1 MRVKNRLFCS
11 YVLSAMLLFGVI
23 FTVGQEQ
30 EIRDTTENANSNETA
45 AVSKVTGT
53 KEWKSVEELRFRIGS
68 FIAQIDSLKRDQQ
81 LYQREGQKDDA
92 FADSAYRK
100 LNRISS
106 GIDKS
111 RIDILLLEKS
121 LLQKKSTGSMK
132 DSLVARMSTET
143 FLDSITYAA
152 LTDSLSGFNTR
163 LDALKM
169 EIKTMGMAFKTT
181 SAILAEAADSV
192 AMAKTPV
199 LQRRIIKNVKKNLAR
214 DQANIAYFDYSAWSS
229 RLFLILLSGL
239 YFYWIFRLGRRSND
253 ETDELKIHK
262 NDPVWIPILK
272 AAVFFLTLLPLVSF
286 IVPVLV
292 LEISYF
298 IIFILLLVILY
309 EQLTPHKKRALG
321 LTSVH
326 YALLIIA
333 NLLIAEDAWTRVF
346 AGGMCAFG
354 IYLIYTLGKKI
365 NMENPVAYV
374 NKYARWAI
382 ILVYILAILS
392 NIMGYIE
399 FARMWGIVAAIAL
412 LQALSLRAFRDM
424 LLHDLEKQFE
434 IAHQDHLIKRFDLPR
449 LRKTFDRVL
458 YVCCTIIVAVVL
470 INSLNITEQAGKLL
484 DNVLNNER
492 NIGTITYTYGNVLLA
507 IAVLMT
513 ANWFQKNLNSLLN
526 DPVSHTVPVK
536 RMTLFPLFRLLIV
549 VIGFLIAISIIG
561 IGTDRLTVIIGA
573 LSVGIG
579 LGLQNIIN
587 NFVSGIILVFEKPF
601 KIGDY
606 IELADKKGQ
615 VLEIGIRSST
625 LMTDQGARVIIPNGD
640 LLSGRLV
647 NWTFLNADIRLN
659 MELTISGAE
668 EIGTVKSLLQQKLAA
683 HKYVD
688 QDIPI
693 KVYTKSVNADN
704 YVLAIQIGMV
714 NVRHIERFKS
724 EFLEDI
730 KKELKEQE
738 IEVASTA

>member
-1 MRVKNRLFCS
+1 MKVKKKLLYGC
-11 YVLSAMLLFGVI
+11 VLSAMLLFGI
-23 FTVGQEQ
+23 AFTVGQEQ
-30 EIRDTTENANSNETA
+30 EIHDTTENADSVEIVEVPRT
-45 AVSKVTGT
+45 TGT
-53 KEWKSVEELRFRIGS
+53 KEWKSVEGLRIQIGS
-68 FIAQIDSLKRDQQ
+68 FIAQVDSLKRDQQ
-81 LYQREGQKDDA
+81 LHQREGRMDNA
-92 FADSAYRK
+92 FADSAYRQ
-100 LNRISS
+100 LNQISS

-111 RIDILLLEKS
+111 KIDILLVEKS
-121 LLQKKSTGSMK
+121 LLQKKSTGSVK
-132 DSLVARMSTET
+132 DSLVARLSTEGL
-143 FLDSITYAA
+143 LDSITYLA
-152 LTDSLSGFNTR
+152 LNDSLSVLKTR
-163 LDALKM
+163 LDLLKR
-169 EIKTMGMAFKTT
+169 EIHTMDVAFKTA
-181 SAILAEAADSV
+181 SAILTEAADSM
-192 AMAKTPV
+192 AMAEMPV
-199 LQRRIIKNVKKNLAR
+199 LQRRIIGNVKKNLAR

-253 ETDELKIHK
+253 ETDELNIHK
-262 NDPVWIPILK
+262 NDPLWIPILK

-286 IVPVLV
+286 VVPVLV

-309 EQLTPHKKRALG
+309 RQLTPYKKRVLG
-321 LTSVH
+321 LTCLH

-333 NLLIAEDAWTRVF
+333 NLVIADDPWTRIF
-346 AGGMCAFG
+346 AGAMCTFG

-365 NMENPVAYV
+365 DMENPVAYV

-382 ILVYILAILS
+382 MLVYILAILC

-412 LQALSLRAFRDM
+412 LQSLSLRAFRDM

-434 IAHQDHLIKRFDLPR
+434 VAPADHVIKRFDLPR
-449 LRKTFDRVL
+449 MRKTFDRVL

-470 INSLNITEQAGKLL
+470 VNSLNITDQVGKLL
-484 DNVLNNER
+484 DNIFNNER
-492 NIGTITYTYGNVLLA
+492 KIGTVTYTYGNVLLA
-507 IAVLMT
+507 IAVLAT
-513 ANWFQKNLNSLLN
+513 ANWFQQNLNSLLN
-526 DPVSHTVPVK
+526 DPVSHTIPVK

-549 VIGFLIAISIIG
+549 VIGFLIAVSIIG

-659 MELTISGAE
+659 MELTITGAE
-668 EIGTVKSLLQQKLAA
+668 NIGVVKSMLKQKLAA

-688 QDIPI
+688 QHIPI

-704 YVLAIQIGMV
+704 YVLAIQVGMV

-738 IEVASTA
+738 IGVASTA